1 MWHQTYL
8 LWQWDITFVPG
19 FYASLKFYTCVSLG
33 VSVANNRAEIHKDWE
48 WIEQNLMETLGG
60 FIEQDSFFERYLTIE
75 AILDSILNCK
85 LVLLSS
91 YQFESWDFWGMG
103 GCLFMFI
110 DDLYCMN
117 YPLSEIYGTHPVP
130 IYTFS
135 FIMEQWIHGYMHS
148 TKFIT
153 AALKSTGILW
163 TSVFFPF
170 KLQYSI
176 HFYNLMIFILIIG
189 SFENEEDA
197 TEFVKCKIESMFAH
211 EHKTGE
217 GK

>member
-1 MWHQTYL
+1 
-8 LWQWDITFVPG
+8 
-19 FYASLKFYTCVSLG
+19 
-33 VSVANNRAEIHKDWE
+33 
-48 WIEQNLMETLGG
+48 
-60 FIEQDSFFERYLTIE
+60 
-75 AILDSILNCK
+75 
-85 LVLLSS
+85 
-91 YQFESWDFWGMG
+91 
-103 GCLFMFI
+103 
-110 DDLYCMN
+110 
-117 YPLSEIYGTHPVP
+117 
-130 IYTFS
+130 
-135 FIMEQWIHGYMHS
+135 MEQWIHGYMHS

-163 TSVFFPF
+163 TSVFLPF

-176 HFYNLMIFILIIG
+176 RFYSLMIFILIIG